1 MREIAQ
7 LEKLRPYLIERY
19 LQWVDE
25 QRALLL
31 PKARPLTND
40 EKSKVQGYFEMRILD
55 LARVATVDCI
65 RNPEFYDE
73 LTKSGVPIPLD
84 FNQAIG
90 LALVD
95 CILIHRQLW
104 TYPESALSTIFHE
117 LVHVV
122 QIDILGI
129 RKHIE
134 LYADSL
140 MQNDL
145 QYHSVIFERQAYDL
159 TAKFDRREPSFS
171 VSKAIKE
178 ELKRARLI

>member
-1 MREIAQ
+1 MQRVKEIEQ
-7 LEKLRPYLIERY
+7 LRPYLIERY

-25 QRALLL
+25 QRAILL
-31 PKARPLTND
+31 PKARPLTNE
-40 EKSKVQGYFEMRILD
+40 EKSRLQGYFEERILD
-55 LARVATVDCI
+55 LARVATVDHI
-65 RNPEFYDE
+65 RNPDFYDE

-95 CILIHRQLW
+95 CILIHKQLW
-104 TYPESALSTIFHE
+104 AYPKSALSTIFHE

-122 QIDILGI
+122 QIDIMGI

-140 MQNDL
+140 IQNDL

-159 TAKFDRREPSFS
+159 TARFDRREIPFS
-171 VSKAIKE
+171 VSKVVRQ
-178 ELKRARLI
+178 ELKCASLI

>member
-1 MREIAQ
+1 MRDIAQ
-7 LEKLRPYLIERY
+7 LEELRPYLIEKY

-25 QRALLL
+25 QRGNLL
-31 PKARPLTND
+31 PKARPLTKE
-40 EKSKVQGYFEMRILD
+40 EKSRFQGYFEERILD
-55 LARVATVDCI
+55 LARVATVDRI
-65 RNPEFYDE
+65 ANPDFYDE
-73 LTKSGVPIPLD
+73 LIKSGMPIPLD

-90 LALVD
+90 LALAD
-95 CILIHRQLW
+95 CIIIHKQLW

-159 TAKFDRREPSFS
+159 STRFDRKEPPFS
-171 VSKAIKE
+171 VSNAVRQ
-178 ELKRARLI
+178 ELRQAKLI